1 MSGGGQEPTWG
12 LMLEMADT
20 GTPLA
25 LMSCAER
32 TSREVVSDF
41 CSPVLI
47 CAVAGVLQDPSDASL
62 FSSSSR
68 ESHHG
73 AAGEFGC
80 QCMEMVPSK
89 PGMA

>member
-1 MSGGGQEPTWG
+1 MRPHVGDGRHRDTLGIDG
-12 LMLEMADT
+12 LGRADQK
-20 GTPLA
+20 
-25 LMSCAER
+25 
-32 TSREVVSDF
+32 REVISDF

-47 CAVAGVLQDPSDASL
+47 LAVAGVLQDPSDASL

-68 ESHHG
+68 ESHHR